1 VAEGDE
7 DLVLPDEVL
16 ALMRENGVPITRAN
30 YIEAAWG
37 PNPPA
42 WEAAME
48 SGLPKEL
55 QDWSLFEEM
64 GGELVLKEP
73 VKGPAYE
80 APQGGETPAVYDT
93 LTIKE

>member
-1 VAEGDE
+1 MADDE
-7 DLVLPDEVL
+7 DPVL

-37 PNPPA
+37 PAPPQWDA
-42 WEAAME
+42 EME

-55 QDWSLFEEM
+55 QDWSLFEVS
-64 GGELVLKEP
+64 GNELALK
-73 VKGPAYE
+73 KPAKSPPYKS
-80 APQGGETPAVYDT
+80 PQRGETPSVYDT